1 MNKEDIFQNL
11 KLNLEGDN
19 KQESVPFI
27 TISNSKSNSSKNQN
41 SKTSSNNKYS
51 LTDNNSG
58 SNSKNNINNSSLKFE
73 KRRIFK
79 KKNKQLESS
88 HNNSYAESSLIKPVF
103 DTFFYNHLDKS
114 SQDLSISEDK
124 KEAKTESKV
133 QGNAENETP
142 KRKHGKYK
150 AILSSN
156 KMKNKAGKLVNFKG
170 KKNLMNDFKFMAVD
184 VDNDDEKNKNR
195 VSSVENIPNKTILL
209 KKNVIIINKSWNK
222 KDMKLKS
229 RPINLVNKYNKSHS
243 INKNQ
248 NKKIDIKKEKR
259 SGSNIKISSSK
270 RAQNNFGFENLLNKY
285 INRTKN
291 VVNVNFPI
299 NKINNNYLKDI
310 NIINI
315 EKKVNDEKIKNTSKS
330 DSYKRRLSASFLKK
344 RDKINKNNLFLD
356 YLPKQNEEIN
366 INPIINPNPNKNIN
380 EPNKAKSNSI
390 FDKILFN
397 KGYIKIKPIKKE
409 VENKNNN
416 YKKIN
421 NYNDSNSYFLKFK
434 DNKELSKQNKT
445 HKNKGFNYIN
455 KK

>member
-1 MNKEDIFQNL
+1 
-11 KLNLEGDN
+11 
-19 KQESVPFI
+19 
-27 TISNSKSNSSKNQN
+27 
-41 SKTSSNNKYS
+41 
-51 LTDNNSG
+51 
-58 SNSKNNINNSSLKFE
+58 
-73 KRRIFK
+73 
-79 KKNKQLESS
+79 
-88 HNNSYAESSLIKPVF
+88 VF
-103 DTFFYNHLDKS
+103 DTSFYNHLNKS
-114 SQDLSISEDK
+114 SQSISISEDK
-124 KEAKTESKV
+124 KEVKTESKLDR
-133 QGNAENETP
+133 NSENETP
-142 KRKHGKYK
+142 KKKKKNNKYK
-150 AILSSN
+150 AILSNN
-156 KMKNKAGKLVNFKG
+156 KTKNKAGKMVNFQG
-170 KKNLMNDFKFMAVD
+170 KNLMNYFKFMTVD
-184 VDNDDEKNKNR
+184 VDNEEKNKNR
-195 VSSVENIPNKTILL
+195 VSSAENIPNKNIQL
-209 KKNVIIINKSWNK
+209 KKNVITINKSWNK
-222 KDMKLKS
+222 KDMKVKS
-229 RPINLVNKYNKSHS
+229 QPIKIVKTYKKSHS

-248 NKKIDIKKEKR
+248 IKKIDIKKEKR

-344 RDKINKNNLFLD
+344 REDVNRNKLFHD
-356 YLPKQNEEIN
+356 YLSKQNEEIN
-366 INPIINPNPNKNIN
+366 TNLIINPNPNKNIN
-380 EPNKAKSNSI
+380 EPNKVKTNSI
-390 FDKILFN
+390 FDEILFS

-416 YKKIN
+416 NKKIN

-434 DNKELSKQNKT
+434 DNKELSKQNKI